1 MLDWIADTL
10 FNRSQRRLYQELEE
24 RKPLFWNTLRMYQ
37 MVSFRLGTVQFPR
50 STPTR
55 WKACV
60 LVIDANG
67 FVVYPQSQKMD
78 ERLTFKRED
87 LRWFGRPNKYQQG
100 LNEMWLH
107 FELKDRWHL
116 LQLRTNYY
124 QMQRLVRV
132 MKKVAT
138 PEQVKAYRRRRP
150 YIHYGPVEAYPAEQD
165 IYGVWTVQPLPEH
178 LYLMP
183 YALIILNMA
192 TIQRVI
198 ALEKIQQIEALRRMD
213 APTSD
218 GVVRFKADG
227 ETFAYTLADFATFG
241 ASLAEGAKRTLEDP
255 VIVKKKKDDEDW
267 EEDEF
272 MS

>member
-10 FNRSQRRLYQELEE
+10 FNRSQRRLYQELQK
-24 RKPLFWNTLRMYQ
+24 RKPLFWNTLHPYSV
-37 MVSFRLGTVQFPR
+37 VSFRLKTVQFRAGQPM
-50 STPTR
+50 R

-60 LVIDANG
+60 LAIDENG
-67 FVVYPQSQKMD
+67 FTVYPQSQKMD

-87 LRWFGRPNKYQQG
+87 LRWFGRPNKYAQG
-100 LNEMWLH
+100 QNEIWLH
-107 FELKDRWHL
+107 FQEKDRWQL
-116 LQLRTNYY
+116 LELKTDYY

-138 PEQVKAYRRRRP
+138 AEQVKAYRRRRP

-183 YALIILNMA
+183 YALIVLNMA

-198 ALEKIQQIEALRRMD
+198 SLEKIQQIEALRRMD

-218 GVVRFKADG
+218 GVVRFKVDD
-227 ETFAYTLADFATFG
+227 ETLAYTLADFATIG
-241 ASLAEGAKRTLEDP
+241 ASLAEAAKRTLEDP
-255 VIVKKKKDDEDW
+255 VMVKKKKDDED
-267 EEDEF
+267 EDL
-272 MS
+272 